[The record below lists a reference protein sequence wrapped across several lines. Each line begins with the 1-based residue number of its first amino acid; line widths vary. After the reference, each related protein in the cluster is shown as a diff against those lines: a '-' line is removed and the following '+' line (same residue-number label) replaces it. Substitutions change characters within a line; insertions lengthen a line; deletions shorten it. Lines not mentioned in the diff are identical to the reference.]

1 MHASYQGHLSIA
13 SLLVG
18 IMCRCMPAIK
28 AMLVLHHPVRGLCAD
43 ACQGNVS
50 IASLFAG
57 IMCRCVSGHVSITSP
72 FAGIMCRCVSGQR

>member
-13 SLLVG
+13 SLLAG

-43 ACQGNVS
+43 ACQAMLVLHQHLQGLCADACQGDVS
-50 IASLFAG
+50 T
-57 IMCRCVSGHVSITSP
+57 TSP
-72 FAGIMCRCVSGQR
+72 FAGVM